1 MTPIP
6 DSNDLSEL
14 AIFMIRLNNR
24 LSDFIAKTQISAT
37 SMQQNQE
44 KITSTIS
51 QVVDRVAK
59 IEDKL
64 DAIEK
69 SINRE
74 ESPKQTEQGNQA
86 GGVDNTNGIL
96 GGNLEVE
103 TPRLVE
109 AASRVDKKTENTKP
123 EQQPNTGSST
133 KPAVS
138 KKRKSPA
145 GQPSCKK
152 PTGKLQ
158 TNSNNNNNN
167 NDITLSR
174 QDAYSI
180 AKSKSIKR
188 IGPSDKAQGCT
199 PIPQA
204 LERVKPGCN
213 SAELY
218 AWLGTKARE
227 VLLSAKPES
236 QLKNINGQV
245 KKIIISFS
253 EQSAEKQKELTDA
266 LERSFYQKHG
276 FSIASQASWVAKRLI
291 QRAIAGQ
298 RQKLYD
304 VKATSSA
311 DVDHGVLDYMSVLY
325 RENEK
330 KDVSDKQKKDTSDKQ
345 HKHANGK
352 QSIGTNGYK
361 PSAVEDAN
369 KTAVPSPGDQQTNN
383 VGFFADPPS
392 DADEL
397 ASDVAMSSG
406 NASPT

>member
-1 MTPIP
+1 MTLIP

-37 SMQQNQE
+37 YMQQNQE

-69 SINRE
+69 SINKE
-74 ESPKQTEQGNQA
+74 ESPKQTEQSNQA
-86 GGVDNTNGIL
+86 GGIDNTNGIL

-103 TPRLVE
+103 KSRLVE
-109 AASRVDKKTENTKP
+109 AVSRVDKKTENTKP
-123 EQQPNTGSST
+123 EQQPNT
-133 KPAVS
+133 
-138 KKRKSPA
+138 
-145 GQPSCKK
+145 
-152 PTGKLQ
+152 
-158 TNSNNNNNN
+158 
-167 NDITLSR
+167 
-174 QDAYSI
+174 

-213 SAELY
+213 SAKLY

-253 EQSAEKQKELTDA
+253 EQSAEKQNELTDA

-276 FSIASQASWVAKRLI
+276 FSIASQSSWVAKRLI

-304 VKATSSA
+304 AKVTSSA

-330 KDVSDKQKKDTSDKQ
+330 KDVSDKQQKD
-345 HKHANGK
+345 ANGK
-352 QSIGTNGYK
+352 QNIGTNGNK
-361 PSAVEDAN
+361 PLAVEDAN
-369 KTAVPSPGDQQTNN
+369 KTAVPSPDDQTSN

-406 NASPT
+406 NASPTYNGDSRTIEFGEMDIARGR